1 MILTLYELQ
10 TKTIKN
16 SLTLN
21 ELIIRFGSKNKNL
34 AFSYSYVYYEN
45 KLDISSSLV
54 WSFVDL
60 EDIPKK
66 LKSNEKK
73 LLKYFENTEMP
84 KTGIILTSYDENA
97 NIIPIYYKIINQV
110 SFEVDSNSIME
121 DAVRELIFKTKP
133 EFLL

>member
-21 ELIIRFGSKNKNL
+21 ELIIRFSSKNKNL
-34 AFSYSYVYYEN
+34 AFSYSYVYHEN
-45 KLDISSSLV
+45 ELELSSNLI

>member
-10 TKTIKN
+10 IKN
-16 SLTLN
+16 IMNSLSPN
-21 ELIIRFGSKNKNL
+21 ELIIRFSSKNKNL

-66 LKSNEKK
+66 LKNNEKK

-97 NIIPIYYKIINQV
+97 NIIPIYYNIINQI